1 MVAKCISCGHA
12 IDTVNDGKICKLFGC
27 PCNDIISCQ
36 ASDEFRPKP
45 QPNADRIRSMS
56 DEELAELFARN
67 DCGYCRIHD
76 FCFARGF
83 ELACEAAWLAWLR
96 EDAET

>member
-1 MVAKCISCGHA
+1 MNAEEMQGA
-12 IDTVNDGKICKLFGC
+12 GKKF
-27 PCNDIISCQ
+27 NDILHE
-36 ASDEFRPKP
+36 ALKAFDRKTR
-45 QPNADRIRSMS
+45 ADLIRSMS

-83 ELACEAAWLAWLR
+83 ELACEAAWLAWLQ
-96 EDAET
+96 EEL